1 MYRHGYITESEMDA
15 AKRKDVSE
23 IIVKNNTN
31 INKYQGFID
40 TVVQEVIDR
49 TGDNPYLVSMDIY
62 STMNASKQDVIM
74 IFIRI
79 ISLKM
84 IKFK

>member
-40 TVVQEVIDR
+40 TVVQEVINR

-79 ISLKM
+79 ISLKI
-84 IKFK
+84 IKSK